1 MLFRKH
7 DGSIIEIKRT
17 TYKNDSMY
25 YISLIKTL
33 GHESKKEEI
42 EDSKYKNKNK
52 NSYSSQAIT
61 KLLDNFC

>member
-7 DGSIIEIKRT
+7 DGSIVEIKKS

-25 YISLIKTL
+25 YVSLIKTL
-33 GHESKKEEI
+33 GHESKNEI
-42 EDSKYKNKNK
+42 EHAKYKSN
-52 NSYSSQAIT
+52 YSTQAIT